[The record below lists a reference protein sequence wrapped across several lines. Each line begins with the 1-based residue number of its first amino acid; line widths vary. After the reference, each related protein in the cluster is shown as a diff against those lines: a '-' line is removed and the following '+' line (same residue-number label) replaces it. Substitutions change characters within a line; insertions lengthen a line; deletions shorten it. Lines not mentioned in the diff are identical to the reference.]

1 MKRQRGGQQGNRNA
15 CKHGLY
21 SSQLS
26 PGELELYNNFVNHE
40 HIEPPVA
47 ILRIKLWN
55 VIKSDPNNRR
65 ALAEI
70 SNLLADWYAAF
81 YRWNRADRYNLKQFI
96 DILIQNLVQQ
106 ELSARQLAENNKK
119 LPERIEPV
127 LPADFD
133 QTYSQLISNSADGT
147 RFPAVDRKQLKFP
160 ERIESVLPIGA
171 VDFNQLTRK

>member
-26 PGELELYNNFVNHE
+26 PGELELYNKFVNQE

-55 VIKSDPNNRR
+55 VIKNDPTNRR

-70 SNLLADWYAAF
+70 SNLLADWYAAS
-81 YRWNRADRYNLKQFI
+81 YRYDWDERCTLKRFI
-96 DILIQNLVQQ
+96 DILIENLVQL
-106 ELSARQLAENNKK
+106 ELRARQLAENNKK
-119 LPERIEPV
+119 LPERIESV

-133 QTYSQLISNSADGT
+133 QTYSQLISNSAEG
-147 RFPAVDRKQLKFP
+147 
-160 ERIESVLPIGA
+160 I
-171 VDFNQLTRK
+171 

>member
-1 MKRQRGGQQGNRNA
+1 MKTQRGGQQGNRNA

-26 PGELELYNNFVNHE
+26 PGELELYNKFVNHE
-40 HIEPPVA
+40 HLEPPVA
-47 ILRIKLWN
+47 FLRIKLWN
-55 VIKSDPNNRR
+55 VIKNDPANRR

-81 YRWNRADRYNLKQFI
+81 YRYDRDERYALKKFI

-106 ELSARQLAENNKK
+106 ELRARHLAENDKK
-119 LPERIEPV
+119 LPERIESV

-133 QTYSQLISNSADGT
+133 QTYSQLISNSADG
-147 RFPAVDRKQLKFP
+147 
-160 ERIESVLPIGA
+160 I
-171 VDFNQLTRK
+171 